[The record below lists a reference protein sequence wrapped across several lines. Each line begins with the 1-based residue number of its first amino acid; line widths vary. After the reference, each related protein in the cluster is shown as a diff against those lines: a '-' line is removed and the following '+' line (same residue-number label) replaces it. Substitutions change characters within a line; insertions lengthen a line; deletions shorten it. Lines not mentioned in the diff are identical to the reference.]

1 MFYVMRQ
8 STVLHAIHIY
18 KEMVLSTYDTSEISG
33 KCKKPFFYE
42 KIRNVQHIWRSF
54 YIFFM
59 TN

>member
-33 KCKKPFFYE
+33 KFKKPL
-42 KIRNVQHIWRSF
+42 N
-54 YIFFM
+54 M
-59 TN
+59 